1 MSAKDLALNLLIK
14 AKDTASG
21 VVRTFKK
28 EVEDSGRAAEGLD
41 RSLDQADKGI
51 ESTGKQFNKT
61 GEEARDF
68 RAKVDEARTST
79 ERLTG
84 DTRGSKFWQRWSKDS
99 KDASRDTQ
107 KFKQDLNEIPAAARN
122 AESGIGGLTRKLIA
136 LGGTYLGINAIKN
149 AIMGLINT
157 GSRFEDMSVQINTLM
172 GSIGEGEKA
181 TAWIKDFATKTP
193 ADIEGITQGFIK
205 LKAFGIDPMNG
216 SYQAII
222 DQTSKLGF
230 SQEKMEGVILA
241 LGQAWTKQKLQGE
254 EALQLIERG
263 VPVWDLLSEA
273 TGRTAVELQEMAS
286 KGQLGRKE
294 IELLMKAMG
303 ENSKGAAAEAMKT
316 WTGLVSNLKD
326 MWLNFINDIS
336 KSGFLDYMKEQLE
349 ALITQIKA
357 LAADGTLKRWAKE
370 ISDGLIKVANG
381 IKSVIQFTIEWS
393 TQLGYLVAA
402 LAVGKL
408 VSFGKAVWDIAKATK
423 AAALGTAAMS
433 TATSGLGTAA
443 ATAGK
448 GWGWLGG
455 ALKGLKSIG
464 GLLVSGGRL
473 LTGVGLLATAVKLVA
488 DRWRESEK
496 AANDALAA
504 IQQRTIDAINEQHK
518 NLDYM
523 NVQLKTEEE
532 LGRISRQGYEAYLE
546 RLQGAQNYW
555 KARVAEEQAEIEQ
568 GRDRQTQME
577 EAKAQ
582 LETYIEAEGRLKQQI
597 TDVNTLKD
605 QELSLGVAGMQQH
618 TQQTEAKIAELGEI
632 GALQQQLNEQRKE
645 QLTAEQD
652 AFKALGLSMEEV
664 TGQITEQGQAAA
676 SAFET
681 IVTSGKYS
689 GEQIREAFDAA
700 LSKAR
705 TKADVEALIE
715 VLKRAGKSGDLAG
728 KLLRTSMEDARKKVK
743 ELEGDAKQAA
753 NKVGDIGSEA
763 KGAKGDLDDLGD
775 AMEDSAKKG
784 KGGFETLLKEIR
796 ELIKEVGNLAK
807 EFQKAGDEAQKMGDK
822 VPGKKPGGDDDGGS
836 TPKSSSYVSAQSQ
849 LVNTLIR
856 RGYAEAAQILSEKM
870 ARGETPEYEG
880 SSFEGLNNHYEALM
894 ADAIRESERL
904 QEKRDEVARYQRA
917 IAAGEVSAAKR
928 WLAEREKFAE
938 VQADLLSVTS
948 AAAALVEQSKR
959 ANEEQKQTIASRN
972 PAAPSTPA
980 TSAPPPRPSKPDRVV
995 RVELDLG
1002 VGRPVA
1008 GEFEP
1013 SAAEALLQQLNTVRR
1028 IS

>member
-28 EVEDSGRAAEGLD
+28 EVDDTGRAAEELD
-41 RSLDQADKGI
+41 RSLEQTNRGI
-51 ESTGKQFNKT
+51 ESTGKEFSKT

-84 DTRGSKFWQRWSKDS
+84 DTRGSKFWQRWSKGS
-99 KDASRDTQ
+99 QDAGRDTQ
-107 KFKQDLNEIPAAARN
+107 KFQKDLNDIPAAARN
-122 AESGIGGLTRKLIA
+122 AEGGIGSLTKKLIA
-136 LGGTYLGINAIKN
+136 LGGTYLGITTIKN

-172 GSIGEGEKA
+172 GSIEEGEKA

-286 KGQLGRKE
+286 KGELGRKE

-303 ENSKGAAAEAMKT
+303 ENSKGAADAAMGT

-326 MWLNFINDIS
+326 MWLNFVNDIS
-336 KSGFLDYMKEQLE
+336 ESGFLDYMKEQLQ
-349 ALITQIKA
+349 ALITEIKA

-370 ISDGLIKVANG
+370 ISDGLIKVG
-381 IKSVIQFTIEWS
+381 ESIKSVIQFTIEWS
-393 TQLGYLVAA
+393 TQLGYLAAA

-455 ALKGLKSIG
+455 ALKGLRSIG
-464 GLLVSGGRL
+464 GLLVAGGRL

-488 DRWRESEK
+488 DKWHESEM
-496 AANDALAA
+496 AAAKALADM
-504 IQQRTIDAINEQHK
+504 QQRTIDAVNEQHK

-532 LGRISRQGYEAYLE
+532 LGRISRQGYEAYLQ
-546 RLQGAQNYW
+546 RLQGAQAYW
-555 KARVAEEQAEIEQ
+555 QARVAEEQAEIEQ

-582 LETYIEAEGRLKQQI
+582 LEAYIEAEGRLKTQI
-597 TDVNTLKD
+597 TDVNSLKD
-605 QELSLGVAGMQQH
+605 QQLSLGVAGAEQH
-618 TQQTEAKIAELGEI
+618 TAQTETKIAELGEVGELI
-632 GALQQQLNEQRKE
+632 RQNHEERKA
-645 QLTAEQD
+645 QLTAEQE
-652 AFKALGLSMEEV
+652 AFKALGLTMEEV
-664 TGQITEQGQAAA
+664 TGQITAQGTAAVT
-676 SAFET
+676 AFET
-681 IVTSGKYS
+681 IVTSGNYTA
-689 GEQIREAFDAA
+689 EQVQTAFNAA
-700 LSKAR
+700 LAK
-705 TKADVEALIE
+705 TTIKADLEALIE
-715 VLKRAGKSGDLAG
+715 ILRKTGEEGESAGNKIMQAFDKALEEAETEEELKRVIAALKVAGESGDVSGRRIEGAMRKAKD
-728 KLLRTSMEDARKKVK
+728 KLDDLK
-743 ELEGDAKQAA
+743 
-753 NKVGDIGSEA
+753 
-763 KGAKGDLDDLGD
+763 KGAKGAGDNIKDVGDEAEDAQKDVDDLGK
-775 AMEDSAKKG
+775 ALNDSAEKG
-784 KGGFETLLKEIR
+784 KGGMEALGKEIKT
-796 ELIKEVGNLAK
+796 LIEVVQDLTT
-807 EFQKAGDEAQKMGDK
+807 EFKKAGEEADELTKKTKAAKDAANDDGSGDGDSSGG
-822 VPGKKPGGDDDGGS
+822 GKK
-836 TPKSSSYVSAQSQ
+836 YVSPAQSLAWKLGREDPALEQ
-849 LVNTLIR
+849 AVWAVINQGGMKGYKSPVGPTKYSDWGDTLER
-856 RGYAEAAQILSEKM
+856 KARAYLKKQRAEDEKQQTSQAQPQVDPASVVRAAEDSIKGMLDASVRAKVEEIFM
-870 ARGETPEYEG
+870 ARAKGMFSQMLEEE
-880 SSFEGLNNHYEALM
+880 F
-894 ADAIRESERL
+894 
-904 QEKRDEVARYQRA
+904 
-917 IAAGEVSAAKR
+917 SAMT
-928 WLAEREKFAE
+928 E
-938 VQADLLSVTS
+938 DLLRNI
-948 AAAALVEQSKR
+948 E
-959 ANEEQKQTIASRN
+959 ASR
-972 PAAPSTPA
+972 
-980 TSAPPPRPSKPDRVV
+980 
-995 RVELDLG
+995 
-1002 VGRPVA
+1002 
-1008 GEFEP
+1008 
-1013 SAAEALLQQLNTVRR
+1013 R
-1028 IS
+1028 IH

>member
-21 VVRTFKK
+21 VVRSFSK
-28 EVEDSGRAAEGLD
+28 EVKDSGTAADQLD
-41 RSLDQADKGI
+41 QSLDQADKGI
-51 ESTGKQFNKT
+51 EATGKQFNKT
-61 GEEARDF
+61 GEQARDF

-84 DTRGSKFWQRWSKDS
+84 DTRGSKFWQRWSKGS
-99 KDASRDTQ
+99 QDASRDTKKFQ
-107 KFKQDLNEIPAAARN
+107 KDLNDIPAAARN
-122 AESGIGGLTRKLIA
+122 AEGGITGLTKKLIA

-172 GSIGEGEKA
+172 GSIEEGEKA

-216 SYQAII
+216 SYQSII

-263 VPVWDLLSEA
+263 VPVWDLLAEA

-303 ENSKGAAAEAMKT
+303 ENSKGAADEAMKT

-326 MWLNFINDIS
+326 MWLNFVNDIS

-381 IKSVIQFTIEWS
+381 FKSVIQFTIEWS
-393 TQLGYLVAA
+393 TQLGYLAA
-402 LAVGKL
+402 AIVGLKLLA
-408 VSFGKAVWDIAKATK
+408 FGKTVWGVAKGMK
-423 AAALGTAAMS
+423 AAAVSTAAMS
-433 TATSGLGTAA
+433 TATTGMGTAA
-443 ATAGK
+443 AAAGK
-448 GWGWLGG
+448 GWGWLAG

-473 LTGVGLLATAVKLVA
+473 LTGVGLLAAAVKLVA
-488 DRWRESEK
+488 DKWHESEM
-496 AANDALAA
+496 AANKALAA
-504 IQQRTIDAINEQHK
+504 IQQRTIDAVNEQHK

-546 RLQGAQNYW
+546 RLQGAQAYW

-568 GRDRQTQME
+568 GRDRKTQME

-605 QELSLGVAGMQQH
+605 QELSLGVAGAQQH
-618 TQQTEAKIAELGEI
+618 TEQTNTKIAELGEI
-632 GALQQQLNEQRKE
+632 GELQRQLNEQRQE
-645 QLTAEQD
+645 QLTAEQE

-664 TGQITEQGQAAA
+664 TGQITQQGETAV
-676 SAFET
+676 SAFAT
-681 IVTSGKYS
+681 IVESGNYTS
-689 GEQIREAFDAA
+689 EQVQTAFNAA
-700 LSKAR
+700 LQQTT
-705 TKADVEALIE
+705 TKADLEALIE
-715 VLKRAGKSGDLAG
+715 TLRSTAGEGENAGIKIMQAFDKALEEAETEEEVLRVMEALKVTGETSEVSGRRIEGSMRKAKG
-728 KLLRTSMEDARKKVK
+728 KLEDLQKA
-743 ELEGDAKQAA
+743 
-753 NKVGDIGSEA
+753 A
-763 KGAKGDLDDLGD
+763 KGAGDNIKDIGKEAEGAEKDVDDLGK
-775 AMEDSAKKG
+775 ALNESAEKG
-784 KGGFETLLKEIR
+784 KGGMEALGKEIKT
-796 ELIKEVGNLAK
+796 LIEVVQDLTKEFKKAGEEADELAK
-807 EFQKAGDEAQKMGDK
+807 KTETAKAARDSFKE
-822 VPGKKPGGDDDGGS
+822 DD
-836 TPKSSSYVSAQSQ
+836 KSSSTRRRVSPAETVAVKLGRENPELERAVWAVINQGGMKDVVGKMTKPNEYGQILEAKARSYLERQ
-849 LVNTLIR
+849 RRQDTESKKNVNTT
-856 RGYAEAAQILSEKM
+856 SE
-870 ARGETPEYEG
+870 
-880 SSFEGLNNHYEALM
+880 
-894 ADAIRESERL
+894 
-904 QEKRDEVARYQRA
+904 EVAGATEGMIKAMMDDRLKAQMDELFSSKARA
-917 IAAGEVSAAKR
+917 LFRQLMEDELRGSTEDILR
-928 WLAEREKFAE
+928 
-938 VQADLLSVTS
+938 DLSTARSVH
-948 AAAALVEQSKR
+948 
-959 ANEEQKQTIASRN
+959 
-972 PAAPSTPA
+972 
-980 TSAPPPRPSKPDRVV
+980 
-995 RVELDLG
+995 
-1002 VGRPVA
+1002 
-1008 GEFEP
+1008 
-1013 SAAEALLQQLNTVRR
+1013 
-1028 IS
+1028 

>member
-21 VVRTFKK
+21 VVRSFSK
-28 EVEDSGRAAEGLD
+28 EVKDSGSAADRLD
-41 RSLDQADKGI
+41 QSLDQADKGI

-61 GEEARDF
+61 GEQARSF
-68 RAKVDEARTST
+68 GTKVDEARTST

-84 DTRGSKFWQRWSKDS
+84 DTRGSKFWQRWSKGS
-99 KDASRDTQ
+99 KGASRDTQ

-172 GSIGEGEKA
+172 GSIEEGEKA

-381 IKSVIQFTIEWS
+381 IKSVVQFTIEWS
-393 TQLGYLVAA
+393 TQLGYLAIAIAGLKLLALGKTVLGVAK
-402 LAVGKL
+402 GM
-408 VSFGKAVWDIAKATK
+408 K
-423 AAALGTAAMS
+423 AAAVSTAAMT
-433 TATSGLGTAA
+433 TATNGMGTAA
-443 ATAGK
+443 AAAGK
-448 GWGWLGG
+448 GWGWLAG
-455 ALKGLKSIG
+455 AAKGLKAVAG
-464 GLLVSGGRL
+464 WVVAGGRL
-473 LTGVGLLATAVKLVA
+473 LTGVGLLAAAVKLVA
-488 DRWRESEK
+488 DRWHESEQ
-496 AANDALAA
+496 AANKAHAA
-504 IQQRTIDAINEQHK
+504 MQQRSIEAVEEQHK
-518 NLDYM
+518 MLEFM

-532 LGRISRQGYEAYLE
+532 LGRISRQGYDAYLQ
-546 RLQGAQNYW
+546 RLQGAQAYW
-555 KARVAEEQAEIEQ
+555 NARFLEEKAEIEQ
-568 GRDRQTQME
+568 GRERQVQAK
-577 EAKAQ
+577 EAEAQ
-582 LETYIEAEGRLKQQI
+582 LHKYIDAEIRLKQQI
-597 TDVNTLKD
+597 TDVNALKS

-618 TQQTEAKIAELGEI
+618 TQQTETKIAELGEI

-652 AFKALGLSMEEV
+652 AFKALGLNMEEV
-664 TGQITEQGQAAA
+664 TGQITEQGQAAV

-681 IVTSGKYS
+681 IVESGKYS
-689 GEQIREAFDAA
+689 SEQIQEAFNAA
-700 LSKAR
+700 LGKAR

-715 VLKRAGKSGDLAG
+715 VLDKAGKSGDLAG
-728 KLLRTSMEDARKKVK
+728 KLLRSSMEDARQKLKQ
-743 ELEGDAKQAA
+743 LEGNAKSAA
-753 NKVGDIGSEA
+753 DKVGDVGKEA
-763 KGAKGDLDDLGD
+763 KGAKSDLDDLGD

-784 KGGFETLLKEIR
+784 KGGMESLAKEIR
-796 ELIKEVGNLAK
+796 ELIQVVRDLAK
-807 EFQKAGDEAQKMGDK
+807 EFREAGKEADELR
-822 VPGKKPGGDDDGGS
+822 KK
-836 TPKSSSYVSAQSQ
+836 T
-849 LVNTLIR
+849 
-856 RGYAEAAQILSEKM
+856 EAAKKAAKDSFTEDDSEGKGRRPVSPAESVAQRLGREDEELERAVWAVINQGKMKDVIGTMMNPNEYAQLLEKRARAYVDKQIAELNRHDS
-870 ARGETPEYEG
+870 G
-880 SSFEGLNNHYEALM
+880 SSTEHFLM
-894 ADAIRESERL
+894 ELA
-904 QEKRDEVARYQRA
+904 
-917 IAAGEVSAAKR
+917 AAK
-928 WLAEREKFAE
+928 K
-938 VQADLLSVTS
+938 
-948 AAAALVEQSKR
+948 
-959 ANEEQKQTIASRN
+959 IH
-972 PAAPSTPA
+972 
-980 TSAPPPRPSKPDRVV
+980 
-995 RVELDLG
+995 
-1002 VGRPVA
+1002 
-1008 GEFEP
+1008 
-1013 SAAEALLQQLNTVRR
+1013 
-1028 IS
+1028 